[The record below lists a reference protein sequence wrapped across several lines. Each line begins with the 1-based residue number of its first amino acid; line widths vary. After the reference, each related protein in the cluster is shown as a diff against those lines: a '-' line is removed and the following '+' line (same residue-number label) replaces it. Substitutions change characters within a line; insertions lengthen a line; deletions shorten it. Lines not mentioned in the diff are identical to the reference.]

1 MVYDFEEFGKYLKSL
16 RKFQNK
22 TLEDVAYQS
31 GISIS
36 TIQAIENNKRDP
48 SFETIEI
55 LSYCYGLDLFNVLS
69 NYKNS
74 IFDKFHHI
82 TNNIDNSLDKYE
94 YETIEYEINKLDEL
108 AKSYQFKN
116 NPNFSNTVNMY
127 KGIYHLQ
134 YTQNYD
140 LAMEFCVKVLDG
152 KSRINTIPN
161 LNNLTDIHKRTI
173 MNIASLY
180 TINGEISKANEL
192 LIFLINN
199 NTTSEINI
207 KSFINMG
214 HNYFYLNE
222 YDKIIS
228 VCEHGIKKSI
238 KYNKFDKLVILF
250 WLYGASNIELNNKKI
265 GSTYITNSL
274 YLSEILCTKEV
285 ENNFKFF
292 SKEYY
297 NIEI

>member
-22 TLEDVAYQS
+22 TLEDVSYQS

-116 NPNFSNTVNMY
+116 NPNFFNTVNMY
-127 KGIYHLQ
+127 KGIYNLQ
-134 YTQNYD
+134 HTQNYD
-140 LAMEFCVKVLDG
+140 LAMESFEKVLDG
-152 KSRINTIPN
+152 RNHVNTIKN
-161 LNNLTDIHKRTI
+161 LNNLTNIHKRTI
-173 MNIASLY
+173 LNMASLY
-180 TINGEISKANEL
+180 TINGKISKANEL

-207 KSFINMG
+207 KSFINMA

-238 KYNKFDKLVILF
+238 KYNRFDKLVILF

-265 GSTYITNSL
+265 GNTYIINSL
-274 YLSEILCTKEV
+274 SLSEILCTKEV
-285 ENNFKFF
+285 ENNFKFS